1 MLVRVFTR
9 KTLTHLGAMAV
20 ILSLAYSYVATRPAK
35 AELNMETNLL
45 VSTRDRFRVCLQ
57 TDSGVSTAAREKLVG
72 SMNKL
77 HSQRTGDWE
86 WADLGNRVPVLE
98 QGCPGANFPPNANAG
113 AAAIGRGRTT
123 APGPHRTTIF
133 VVSDATADAM
143 WGPKG
148 NVDIIPYELMCF
160 SHECA
165 SVTSGLVVRESF
177 LDHPDFLDPWLS
189 ISVGMA
195 AKNLPQLEP
204 GIK

>member
-9 KTLTHLGAMAV
+9 KTLTHLGAMAIV
-20 ILSLAYSYVATRPAK
+20 LSLAYSYIVTRPVK

-45 VSTRDRFRVCLQ
+45 VNTRDRFRVCFQ
-57 TDSGVSTAAREKLVG
+57 AESGVSAAAKEKLVG
-72 SMNKL
+72 TMNKL
-77 HSQRTGDWE
+77 RSQRTADWE
-86 WADLGNRVPVLE
+86 WADLGRSVPVLE
-98 QGCPGANFPPNANAG
+98 QGCPGASFPPNATAG

-133 VVSDATADAM
+133 VISDATADAL
-143 WGPKG
+143 WGPKA
-148 NVDIIPYELMCF
+148 NADIIPYELMCF

-189 ISVGMA
+189 ISLGMA

-204 GIK
+204 GFK